1 MTTDTAPAAETGTGG
16 PSLLDLIAAAQQ
28 NLQDLRAVHSRAELD
43 AQRELAALIAAT
55 RDHPDP
61 AVNPSAA
68 ARVMG
73 VGKAW
78 PYSLVKKWE
87 AGEFDP
93 PPDGEDVR

>member
-1 MTTDTAPAAETGTGG
+1 MTTDTAPPEAPPDG
-16 PSLLDLIAAAQQ
+16 PSLLDLIGAAQQ
-28 NLQDLRAVHSRAELD
+28 NLQDMRAEHARAELD

-61 AVNPSAA
+61 GVNPSAA

-78 PYSLVKKWE
+78 PYSMVKKWE
-87 AGEFDP
+87 AGEYDP
-93 PPDGEDVR
+93 PDDGQDGR